1 VNAKVVIRE
10 IDAVMLRRHSY
21 ILSSG
26 GYTCVSIETNAP
38 VLQIIAEQHP
48 DLLVLDD
55 PTLCPPIRKQWPH
68 LPLLVLVTPGSVQEI
83 AQALDQ
89 GADDCV
95 VRSVGAGELLARIR
109 AHLRR
114 AQMSR
119 QALADEAAERI
130 SSRDG
135 FVSLEVPRRL
145 IHIGG
150 RAVRLTAKECGLLRK
165 FLRHEGQVLSHQMLL
180 QRVWGPGY
188 GDAIS
193 DLRVFVRQ
201 LRQKVEPDPSHPRY
215 LLTAAGIGYVFRSSE
230 PGER

>member
-83 AQALDQ
+83 A
-89 GADDCV
+89 
-95 VRSVGAGELLARIR
+95 LARIR

>member
-1 VNAKVVIRE
+1 VNAKVVIHETDR
-10 IDAVMLRRHSY
+10 AMLRRHSY

-26 GYTCVSIETNAP
+26 GYTCVSINTSAL
-38 VLQIIAEQHP
+38 VVQIIAEQHP
-48 DLLVLDD
+48 DLLLLDD
-55 PTLCPPIRKQWPH
+55 PTLCPPIRKRWPH
-68 LPLLVLVTPGSVQEI
+68 LPLLVLVASGLVQEI

-95 VRSVGAGELLARIR
+95 ARSVGAGELLARIR

-114 AQMSR
+114 AQMNR
-119 QALADEAAERI
+119 QSLPDETAETI

-145 IHIGG
+145 AHIGD
-150 RAVRLTAKECGLLRK
+150 RAVRLTAKECELLRE
-165 FLRHEGQVLSHQMLL
+165 FLRHEGQVLSHQMVL
-180 QRVWGPGY
+180 QQVWGPGY

-201 LRQKVEPDPSHPRY
+201 LRCKMEPDPSHPRY
-215 LLTAAGIGYVFRSSE
+215 LITVAGVGYVFRSR
-230 PGER
+230 ER